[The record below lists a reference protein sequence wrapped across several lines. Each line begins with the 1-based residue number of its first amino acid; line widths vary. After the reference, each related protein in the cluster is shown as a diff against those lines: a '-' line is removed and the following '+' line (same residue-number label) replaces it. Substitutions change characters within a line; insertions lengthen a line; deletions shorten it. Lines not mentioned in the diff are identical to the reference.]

1 MEQWSTPEKRK
12 GNKNIVRLEVLPR
25 LELGSLDSESKVL
38 TITPQNHLIF
48 NVPLMNLSTQL
59 NVRGLFE
66 DFWKLVVEEMS
77 VRIPYGSVA
86 EWSKALV
93 LGTSHFDDV
102 GSNPTAAS
110 CYFLNSRFEIE
121 DLT

>member
-1 MEQWSTPEKRK
+1 MQ
-12 GNKNIVRLEVLPR
+12 NKIVLRRMARLFPTAGIV
-25 LELGSLDSESKVL
+25 
-38 TITPQNHLIF
+38 
-48 NVPLMNLSTQL
+48 
-59 NVRGLFE
+59 FE
-66 DFWKLVVEEMS
+66 DFWKLIVEEMPLL
-77 VRIPYGSVA
+77 IPYGSVV

-121 DLT
+121 DFNLLFHQMFPNNGQGKMVKNLLPKLINSTCCYF